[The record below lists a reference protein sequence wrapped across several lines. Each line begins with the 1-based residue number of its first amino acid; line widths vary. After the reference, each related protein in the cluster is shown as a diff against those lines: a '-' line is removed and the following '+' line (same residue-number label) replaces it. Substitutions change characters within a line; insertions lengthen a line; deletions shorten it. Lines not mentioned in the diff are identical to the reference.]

1 MNQST
6 FRRTAFAVAGVSL
19 TIALSACGGGDAD
32 PGGSTPQAAA
42 QQCATNG
49 TCTPSGPTVNQPV
62 AAICPSVLDYSTTY
76 TGGSGA
82 GEFVKIQLDSAKGT
96 YKIQILES
104 AVPKAVN
111 TVSPTRAGVT
121 LTGTMTHPSRPLP
134 TEAQNNCAYELKT
147 VAASDGKSQ
156 AIIDPANPPI
166 LFVGNGVAG
175 GGIPG
180 ASIAFRDPVL
190 GDLGA
195 IPLRTF
201 PVYPVL
207 AFAETETDFTKVA
220 GRYNVLGYH
229 LVPSGGELFGTNYA
243 PATANAVE
251 TLNADGTCSA
261 ETGACK
267 TTGQPWQLRAGSD
280 GAFESGNANKTTPY
294 PYFYKGALL
303 QDNNSQAKGVLIV
316 GKLEGKLVPLLVR
329 VGFADVNIDL
339 LDPANFRLSVD
350 DESGIALLS
359 PTTATSA
366 TALKGGYIGSGS
378 DFRYVASSLHDN
390 VGAWLDPQD
399 PSLTP
404 VGGFQMDLT
413 QAIRPGVVSTVD
425 NSGKTGALITTG
437 PVYAHLFGDASDPTF
452 RVSAVANR

>member
-1 MNQST
+1 MQQSNL
-6 FRRTAFAVAGVSL
+6 RRTFFALAGVSL
-19 TIALSACGGGDAD
+19 TLALSACGGDDGD

-42 QQCATNG
+42 QQCGTNG

-62 AAICPSVLDYSTTY
+62 AAICPAVLDYNTTY

-82 GEFVKIQLDSAKGT
+82 GEFLKIQLDSKQGT
-96 YKIQILES
+96 YRIQILES
-104 AVPKAVN
+104 AVPKEVN

-121 LTGTMTHPSRPLP
+121 LTGTMSHPTKPLP

-147 VAASDGKSQ
+147 VSASDGKSQ

-180 ASIAFRDPVL
+180 ATIAYNNPDLFGL
-190 GDLGA
+190 GV
-195 IPLRTF
+195 IPPRTF
-201 PVYPVL
+201 PMYPVL
-207 AFAETETDFTKVA
+207 AFAETETSFAKVA
-220 GRYNVLGYH
+220 GSYNMLGYH
-229 LVPSGGELFGTNYA
+229 LVPSSGELINGTNYA
-243 PATANAVE
+243 PAVASTVE
-251 TLNADGTCSA
+251 TLNADGTCTAASG
-261 ETGACK
+261 TCK
-267 TTGQPWQLRAGSD
+267 TTGQPWKLRTGTD
-280 GAFESGNANKTTPY
+280 GAFESANDNEMQPY
-294 PYFYKGALL
+294 PYFYKTALL
-303 QDNNSQAKGVLIV
+303 QDNYSRARGVLIV

-329 VGFADVNIDL
+329 VGFAEIDL
-339 LDPANFRLSVD
+339 NPLDFKLRVD

-366 TALKGGYIGSGS
+366 ASLKGGYIGSGS

-404 VGGFQMDLT
+404 IGGFQMDLT
-413 QAIRPGVVSTVD
+413 QATQPGLVTTVD
-425 NSGKTGALITTG
+425 NSGITGSLITTG
-437 PVYAHLFGDASDPTF
+437 PVYAHLFGPDANPTF
-452 RVSAVANR
+452 RVSAVAGR